1 MSASKQNKRPYAV
14 ALGALLLAAAMWTSV
29 HGQGL
34 PPFGGVKGGVPP
46 RDRSVRPHT
55 PSSGREEPLGAR
67 TSGPMRPE
75 A

>member
-46 RDRSVRPHT
+46 PGIDRSDPIPH
-55 PSSGREEPLGAR
+55 PPGGKSLSAPALP
-67 TSGPMRPE
+67 GP
-75 A
+75 